1 MNILKINHLEKNKI
15 KKIFV
20 FKGDIELN
28 ENWTLQNGTS
38 IFTEAEINEIQENR
52 TEIILINHLIHL
64 DDTISTLKKK
74 IIKYTGLRISLPE
87 MYIFGIHNNIFN
99 PTVVFNQLTQQD
111 SISLDRNRYCDF
123 LLNIVSSDCSSIED
137 TKNCSL
143 LDSEKSK
150 FTFDEFIS
158 SDEINWDSIITT
170 TIPIGQKLSL
180 KKNYPFVTNPY
191 NLVFEDA
198 FIKNNIN
205 ELLTTQNS
213 NLLFE
218 YGELC
223 NNNIYLCTCEDVVDH
238 FSGNENV
245 SEDFIFKLYFPQLGL
260 KKEITTKSAL
270 IESQIGLFEESMESI
285 DQNFDNYNQRIDLMY
300 NIFYKRTA
308 DIPYENNTPGIVKLD
323 FTIHPTYNM
332 KFPLEILFKLI
343 NSDKTIPLIKYNPG
357 RSRENIYRLFT
368 NNQYATNG
376 KNIPYLYTKNNN
388 KKGRI
393 IQISK
398 MLARKKQV
406 GFYIEYK
413 IDNKLFIITC
423 EFEING
429 NINISFNHNNVL
441 QIRQIEEI
449 IKEAINDSIL
459 LKIKNFLEQSGYT
472 YSLFNSLVDKNIEFN
487 NITIISQL
495 KLKKNIRL
503 NNYIGCLSPLFT
515 IINDKIIGRDGE
527 IKMNYKRVSNFNEM
541 DSIEAFITDLRKKGE
556 EPNIIINLIKDNFN
570 ISIDQAKNK
579 FAKWASEVN
588 VETGLFENK
597 KITIRTNT
605 GFPVSITQDKSNFL
619 TSFKVKSINDIRYI
633 YHIQIFIDSLIRLFY
648 DKKAT
653 EISIDSINSL
663 CKTAVEIEV
672 PETEATEDIKNTE
685 IKFVSEEKQ
694 QAFMDLFGD
703 TNPDDEFGIGDEED
717 EDGIDF
723 GDVEFGELNEDNEW
737 DENENENKQTL
748 QKEEE
753 EFDFGDVEFGELEI
767 GDSIPTDVG
776 EMPQSE
782 IIEAKSLTKESVK
795 EQDSIKSMDSVDISP
810 ASSEK
815 SSELSVDLTGLR
827 IQGNKNIFMK
837 KREELQPQ
845 LFLKE
850 KNGRFKAYSTACPS
864 QYAKQPII
872 LTQNEKKYID
882 EKDTEFGVKS
892 YDEHITYGTG
902 DEKYH
907 YICPRFWCLSD
918 DNGKSRSISLEEI
931 NSGKCGGWDALI
943 PEGSDKVPEG
953 GRIVQFTDKRFHK
966 KGVNTNNIF
975 VYKPFYPSFM
985 GKDKHP
991 KGLCIPCCFGKPSG
1005 VPEGDWEMMKDK
1017 KGKIS
1022 YHNKKTNI
1030 ILKKPPPIELNSM
1043 YEPIGEG
1050 PEGPGP
1056 TFDRD
1061 ENGNIIMSSVVG
1073 TKMLRENPAPARIK
1087 ARENCDQPIVEN
1099 KQDIDEEKTQQI
1111 ADDQISPEQDDN
1123 RPIQLD
1129 EAPLL
1134 ETWPHRF
1141 NQLGYLP
1148 LSVQKF
1154 MGYNCK
1160 KICQISLSNTKFK
1173 LNQPCLLQKGVQ
1185 KSETQSFLACIADA
1199 FDQIESYDGSSPNIQ
1214 EKLLIR
1220 PQITIDDIKE
1230 IMKQRLSFDI
1240 FVSLQNGDLVSIF
1253 GDNEPAEVNDYKTSL
1268 FYRQLIK
1275 SNFNPQKL
1283 GIYFNKCV
1291 RAYTK
1296 FLEYLSSNSLEI
1308 SYEYLW
1314 DFLSL
1319 RRNEDTSGGM
1329 FRSGLNLVILN
1340 SPNDDITSKIE
1351 VICPTSIYTSNLYN
1365 TNKPILI
1372 LYKRDKYFEPI
1383 YNFTK
1388 LKKNTYIIKKLF
1400 NIRDLN
1406 NEIPQLKNILSILWD
1421 SVTNKC
1427 LPLFSLPEVYN
1438 KDEGFIGNISPTSI
1452 LRYLQ
1457 KSKSIYNFQSQIV
1470 NLNNKVI
1477 ALLLKNKNNSE
1488 DLLYLPC
1495 FPSAIIQTLPYEFI
1509 GRNDIWSSV
1518 TDTIQKLK
1526 YVNQISK
1533 NNIPSKP
1540 KIIAVNNNVV
1550 IGIITETNQLVPTV
1564 PEAFQGNQHE
1574 LKVIQYNNIDADVDV
1589 PLLDDN
1595 LLTENTLDLERILKV
1610 KQIKLETHFYNAF
1623 RNLTRIILS
1632 YPEHSDV
1639 KNTMNNVI
1647 LKISIPYLEKLNTIS
1662 QALRQLIENFAE
1674 FSQLDINSLKDIE
1687 NIEQCINLPKDQCS
1701 KKDYCLFSND
1711 ESGSCKMI
1719 FPINNLIND
1728 SNNEEQYYIKLADE
1742 LIKFERIRTF
1752 IFKPQTFLSF
1762 QEVPYSL
1769 NDDEIILL
1777 EDILY
1782 GDYFENLIPEKKNPF
1797 ILNRNTWNSSEPIKK
1812 VSYVD
1817 DFNMDSV
1824 TQEEVK
1830 INNCIITN
1838 PQDKKLSLGNWVEKG
1853 LSEYKIIEFKN
1864 SINCTWELFLQI
1876 LNIHF
1881 KDKTFTVGEIVNKLV
1896 ELISELIEK
1905 DPMPILKIM
1914 KSQKKKA
1921 QAESIQKGTPID
1933 VIINTTNYYLT
1944 TMDFFLLSNFY
1955 NIPLIQLSRSKL
1967 VTVSNKFISFIK
1979 NISEETMVYIIYTGP
1994 FYTATS
2000 SKSIRYGLLEK
2011 DDSIQLSSVL
2021 MGDVYTQITSNNVTE
2036 LNNYISSTITNIGK
2050 EKRVRIKIKKPTGSI
2065 KKSKIKIKI
2074 NTKK

>member
-28 ENWTLQNGTS
+28 ENWTMQDGTS
-38 IFTEAEINEIQENR
+38 IFTEGEMNEVQQNN
-52 TEIILINHLIHL
+52 TEIIMINHLIHL

-74 IIKYTGLRISLPE
+74 IVKHTGLRISIPE
-87 MYIFGIHNNIFN
+87 LYLFGIHKNIFN

-111 SISLDRNRYCDF
+111 AITLDKNRYCDF
-123 LLNIVSSDCSSIED
+123 LLNIVDSDCSSIED

-143 LDSEKSK
+143 LDSEKNQI
-150 FTFDEFIS
+150 TFDEFIS
-158 SDEINWDSIITT
+158 SNEINWDSIITT

-191 NLVFEDA
+191 NLLFEDA

-223 NNNIYLCTCEDVVDH
+223 NNNIYLCTCEDVIDH
-238 FSGNENV
+238 FTGNENI
-245 SEDFIFKLYFPQLGL
+245 SQEFIFKLYFPQLGL
-260 KKEITTKSAL
+260 KKEITSKSAL
-270 IESQIGLFEESMESI
+270 NDSQIGLYQESMESI
-285 DQNFDNYNQRIDLMY
+285 DENFDNYNQRIDLMY
-300 NIFYKRTA
+300 NIFYKRIS

-343 NSDKTIPLIKYNPG
+343 NSGKTIPLIKYNPG

-413 IDNKLFIITC
+413 IENKLFIITC

-429 NINISFNHNNVL
+429 NINISFNHNHVL
-441 QIRQIEEI
+441 QIRQIEQI

-495 KLKKNIRL
+495 KLKKNIKL

-515 IINDKIIGRDGE
+515 IINDKIVGRDGE

-541 DSIEAFITDLRKKGE
+541 DSIESFITDLRKKGE
-556 EPNIIINLIKDNFN
+556 EPNVIIKLIKDNFN

-619 TSFKVKSINDIRYI
+619 TSLRVKSINDIRYI
-633 YHIQIFIDSLIRLFY
+633 YHIQIFLDSLIRLFY
-648 DKKAT
+648 DKT
-653 EISIDSINSL
+653 STGISIDIINSL

-694 QAFMDLFGD
+694 QAFMNLFGA

-717 EDGIDF
+717 DEGDGIDF
-723 GDVEFGELNEDNEW
+723 GDVEFGEFDEVNEW
-737 DENENENKQTL
+737 NENDNQKKIE
-748 QKEEE
+748 KEEE
-753 EFDFGDVEFGELEI
+753 EFDFGDVNFGELEI
-767 GDSIPTDVG
+767 GESIPTDIG
-776 EMPQSE
+776 EMPESE
-782 IIEAKSLTKESVK
+782 ISESKSATRESAKS
-795 EQDSIKSMDSVDISP
+795 QDSIDSVNVSP

-815 SSELSVDLTGLR
+815 SSELSVDLAGLR
-827 IQGNKNIFMK
+827 IEGNNNIFMQR
-837 KREELQPQ
+837 REELQPR
-845 LFLKE
+845 LFLK
-850 KNGRFKAYSTACPS
+850 KQTGRFKAYSKACPS
-864 QYAKQPII
+864 EYAKQPII

-882 EKDTEFGVKS
+882 EKDNDFGVKS

-918 DNGKSRSISLEEI
+918 DNGKSRSISFDEI
-931 NSGKCGGWDALI
+931 NNGKCGGWEALI

-953 GRIVQFTDKRFHK
+953 GRIIQFTDKRFHK
-966 KGVNTNNIF
+966 KGVKTNNIF

-991 KGLCIPCCFGKPSG
+991 DGLCIPCCYGKPSG
-1005 VPEGDWEMMKDK
+1005 VGEGDWEMMKDK

-1022 YHNKKTNI
+1022 YINTKTNI
-1030 ILKKPPPIELNSM
+1030 ILKKPPPIELNTM
-1043 YEPIGEG
+1043 YEPVGDG
-1050 PEGPGP
+1050 PGGPGP

-1073 TKMLRENPAPARIK
+1073 TKMVRENPAPSRIK
-1087 ARENCDQPIVEN
+1087 ARENCDQPTIEN
-1099 KQDIDEEKTQQI
+1099 KQDINQETTDTIPDNQIRSDQDENK
-1111 ADDQISPEQDDN
+1111 
-1123 RPIQLD
+1123 PIKLD

-1134 ETWPHRF
+1134 ETWPHRY

-1199 FDQIESYDGSSPNIQ
+1199 FDQIESYNGSSPNIQ
-1214 EKLLIR
+1214 EKLFIR
-1220 PQITIDDIKE
+1220 PKITINDIKE
-1230 IMKQRLSFDI
+1230 IMKQRLTFDI

-1253 GDNEPAEVNDYKTSL
+1253 GDNEPVEVNDYKTSL

-1283 GIYFNKCV
+1283 DIYFNKCV

-1296 FLEYLSSNSLEI
+1296 FLEYLSNDSLEI
-1308 SYEYLW
+1308 SYEFLW

-1319 RRNEDTSGGM
+1319 RRKENTSGGM
-1329 FRSGLNLVILN
+1329 FQSGINLVILN
-1340 SPNDDITSKIE
+1340 SPDDDITSKIE
-1351 VICPTSIYTSNLYN
+1351 VICPTSIYTANLYN

-1388 LKKNTYIIKKLF
+1388 IKKNTYVIKKLF

-1427 LPLFSLPEVYN
+1427 LPLFSLPDVYN

-1457 KSKSIYNFQSQIV
+1457 KSKSNYNFKSQIV

-1477 ALLLKNKNNSE
+1477 ALLLQNKNNNE

-1518 TDTIQKLK
+1518 NDTIEKLK

-1540 KIIAVNNNVV
+1540 KIIAVNNNVIV
-1550 IGIITETNQLVPTV
+1550 GIITETNQFVPTL
-1564 PEAFQGNQHE
+1564 PEAFQVNQSE
-1574 LKVIQYNNIDADVDV
+1574 LKVIQYNNIDSEVDV
-1589 PLLDDN
+1589 SLLNDN
-1595 LLTENTLDLERILKV
+1595 LLTENSVDLERILKV

-1632 YPEHSDV
+1632 YQENSEL

-1647 LKISIPYLEKLNTIS
+1647 LKISVPYLEKLNTIS
-1662 QALRQLIENFAE
+1662 EALRRLLINYTE

-1719 FPINNLIND
+1719 FPENNLINN
-1728 SNNEEQYYIKLADE
+1728 SNNQEQYYIKLSDE
-1742 LIKFERIRTF
+1742 LIKFDRIRTF

-1812 VSYVD
+1812 VNYVD
-1817 DFNMDSV
+1817 DFNMDAV
-1824 TQEEVK
+1824 TQQEVK
-1830 INNCIITN
+1830 INNCIVTN
-1838 PQDKKLSLGNWVEKG
+1838 PQDKKLSLGNWAEKG
-1853 LSEYKIIEFKN
+1853 LGEYKIIEFKN

-1881 KDKTFTVGEIVNKLV
+1881 KEKTFTIGEIVSKLI
-1896 ELISELIEK
+1896 ELISTLIEK
-1905 DPMPILKIM
+1905 DQAPILKIM

-1933 VIINTTNYYLT
+1933 VIINSTNYYLT
-1944 TMDFFLLSNFY
+1944 TMDFCLLSSFY
-1955 NIPLIQLSRSKL
+1955 NIPLIQLSRSKI
-1967 VTVSNKFISFIK
+1967 VTVGNKFISFIK
-1979 NISEETMVYIIYTGP
+1979 NISDETLVYIVYTGP
-1994 FYTATS
+1994 FYTSSS

-2011 DDSIQLSSVL
+2011 DDSFQLSTVL
-2021 MGDVYTQITSNNVTE
+2021 MGDVYSQLTMNNFIE
-2036 LNNYISSTITNIGK
+2036 LNNYISNTLTNIEK
-2050 EKRVRIKIKKPTGSI
+2050 EKRVRIKIKNPLAI
-2065 KKSKIKIKI
+2065 KKKTKIKIKLKS
-2074 NTKK
+2074 KK